1 MATKHLGCPAK
12 NASSCPRRSFLR
24 KTTAPDGSAPCAW
37 KIAFARSRPIV
48 LTSPTDASFAV
59 VCSTPPLWHL
69 DAVGGVHP
77 IGLERSTE
85 QRERRGWAQSGR
97 DGIWSFTQHELSRQ
111 RG

>member
-37 KIAFARSRPIV
+37 KTAFARSRPIV

-69 DAVGGVHP
+69 DAVGGVHT
-77 IGLERSTE
+77 IALGNSDLTFRL
-85 QRERRGWAQSGR
+85 GAWG
-97 DGIWSFTQHELSRQ
+97 LSRNLISL
-111 RG
+111 RSSTDHI

>member
-37 KIAFARSRPIV
+37 KTAFARSRPIV

-69 DAVGGVHP
+69 DAVGGVHTIGSGSCFERLEGP
-77 IGLERSTE
+77 IWARSGPQE
-85 QRERRGWAQSGR
+85 NFLGS
-97 DGIWSFTQHELSRQ
+97 LPL
-111 RG
+111 